1 MTVLKRNNIISFADE
16 KTKRKQSI
24 MRISEDTM
32 EAIANH
38 SPMLLDSL
46 HVELASA
53 QYEYR
58 QEVNEA
64 RVTDDV
70 VVHYNVPPRIFSV
83 VDVDQDTTYEVPLGL
98 LLDLYELTNINVK
111 LALVYEFETDDEFDA
126 RYLHTDIE
134 TVSDLLK
141 MKESYIEDLV
151 KDLDVTQ
158 AGVSNYLVRQLRHI
172 KSEAIENLGLHFA
185 WSFASKLAS
194 SDFNGMHSF
203 FIDDEDNYEEIQSRF
218 RNMEIEEVYQVVSDR
233 LNTDTIFDT
242 FHDFLYATENWIRED
257 KQKVEY
263 SWKYSYANL
272 LLDKYNMNEFLD
284 DQTIARS

>member
-1 MTVLKRNNIISFADE
+1 MNRDNVINLAGVKARR
-16 KTKRKQSI
+16 KKQSVKQ
-24 MRISEDTM
+24 ISDETM
-32 EAIANH
+32 EAIAKY
-38 SPMLLDSL
+38 SPMLLDSF

-58 QEVNEA
+58 QEVNQA

-70 VVHYNVPPRIFSV
+70 VIHYNVPPRIFSV

-111 LALVYEFETDDEFDA
+111 LALVYEFETDEEFDA
-126 RYLHTDIE
+126 RYLHTDIG

-151 KDLDVTQ
+151 KDLDVNQ

-172 KSEAIENLGLHFA
+172 KNEAIENLSLHLA
-185 WSFASKLAS
+185 WSFVSKLAS

-203 FIDDEDNYEEIQSRF
+203 FIDDENNYEELQSRF

-233 LNTDTIFDT
+233 LNTDAIFDT

-257 KQKVEY
+257 KQKIEY

-284 DQTIARS
+284 DQNIARS

>member
-1 MTVLKRNNIISFADE
+1 MTVLERNNIINLTDE
-16 KTKRKQSI
+16 KSKRKQSI
-24 MRISEDTM
+24 IRISEDTM

-38 SPMLLDSL
+38 SPMLLDNF

-53 QYEYR
+53 QFDYR

-64 RVTDDV
+64 RVIDDV
-70 VVHYNVPPRIFSV
+70 VVHYNVPQRIFHLA
-83 VDVDQDTTYEVPLGL
+83 DADEETIYEVPLGL
-98 LLDLYELTNINVK
+98 LLDLYELTNIN
-111 LALVYEFETDDEFDA
+111 LNLSLVYEFENDDEFES
-126 RYLHTDIE
+126 RYLHTDIKA
-134 TVSDLLK
+134 VSDLLK

-151 KDLDVTQ
+151 KDLNVNQ

-203 FIDDEDNYEEIQSRF
+203 FIDDEDTYEELQSRF

-233 LNTDTIFDT
+233 LNTDAIFDT
-242 FHDFLYATENWIRED
+242 FHDFLYATENWIREN

-272 LLDKYNMNEFLD
+272 LLDKYNMDEFLD
-284 DQTIARS
+284 DQNIARS